1 MVSDVGQQREV
12 STQEKEKN
20 KEKELTMNVGGK
32 RILPLLF
39 RQRQNV
45 LLYHL
50 IGMIVEQDVDSSQLL
65 QSNFNDL
72 LARLLGFQVCF
83 VCKGFATLGFHKS
96 DRFVCILLL

>member
-12 STQEKEKN
+12 STQEKEKE

-50 IGMIVEQDVDSSQLL
+50 IGMIVEQDIDSSQLL
-65 QSNFNDL
+65 QSSFNDL

-83 VCKGFATLGFHKS
+83 VCIRFATLGFHQS